1 MRKDKDLFIIFERRI
16 LWCVCGP
23 IKECGMWR
31 ARFYHELFPVNN
43 EREINYG
50 GQSRKVEV
58 VWTTL

>member
-1 MRKDKDLFIIFERRI
+1 
-16 LWCVCGP
+16 
-23 IKECGMWR
+23 MWR

-50 GQSRKVEV
+50 GQIRKVEV